1 MTAPFIHCY
10 QAMEKLGKTTESSS
24 ADGTVSVKFI
34 YKEADINY
42 GKREYQREVVADLD
56 FKQGIL
62 RTVLDGQF
70 RKIPQIHIR
79 VITIRTENVTYL
91 QYELVDGQ
99 QRVTSITQFLDGL
112 IPLPKAFIVG
122 GQDIGGLY
130 ASELKNK
137 YLGLYTKIL
146 DYRISCVWYENIS
159 DIQTAELFVEVL
171 NKTNDMKPQEI
182 RNAIAGL
189 FSTWCRDTA
198 RGNPDINKKP
208 HKLLERT
215 ADGKMKLFGDWTL
228 RGRMEVDEWLSELS
242 YMKIHGWKS
251 GVTQVPHTKW
261 VKNIQRPGGVY
272 ESKFGDEK
280 DLLSLLNFGYTI
292 IKASQ
297 SDYKKK
303 LSPMLSQVLILYA
316 NDLKEKYGKIIPAK
330 YVKAFFKVYNDWSCV
345 DKKLYMNEL
354 TQNGNQMKEFS
365 SLFGGKNSNALGTI
379 CYVLDK
385 EMTKDI
391 SSFGIIEMDQRV
403 SFSDEDIYKKWK
415 EQGMKDGY
423 TGDALEFE
431 DAVGDHYIPRSEGV
445 KLGGVTEYDNLI
457 VTSDVNN
464 RIKSNM
470 NPESFKEQVA

>member
-1 MTAPFIHCY
+1 
-10 QAMEKLGKTTESSS
+10 
-24 ADGTVSVKFI
+24 
-34 YKEADINY
+34 
-42 GKREYQREVVADLD
+42 
-56 FKQGIL
+56 
-62 RTVLDGQF
+62 
-70 RKIPQIHIR
+70 
-79 VITIRTENVTYL
+79 
-91 QYELVDGQ
+91 
-99 QRVTSITQFLDGL
+99 
-112 IPLPKAFIVG
+112 
-122 GQDIGGLY
+122 
-130 ASELKNK
+130 
-137 YLGLYTKIL
+137 
-146 DYRISCVWYENIS
+146 
-159 DIQTAELFVEVL
+159 
-171 NKTNDMKPQEI
+171 MKSQEI
-182 RNAIAGL
+182 RNAVAGL

-215 ADGKMKLFGDWTL
+215 SDGKMKFFGDWKL
-228 RGRMEVDEWLSELS
+228 KGRMEVDEWLSELS

-261 VKNIQRPGGVY
+261 VKDIQRPGGVY

-292 IKASQ
+292 IKAAQ

-303 LSPMLSQVLILYA
+303 LSPMLSQVIILYA

-365 SLFGGKNSNALGTI
+365 TLFGGKNSNALGTI

-385 EMTKDI
+385 EMTKDM

-403 SFSDEDIYKKWK
+403 SFSDEDIYRKWK

-423 TGDALEFE
+423 TGEALEFE

-445 KLGGVTEYDNLI
+445 KLGGVTEYDNLV